1 MKMLA
6 PQDRPREKLVRHG
19 AAALGDNELLALV
32 LGEGTQARGALDL
45 ANELLATCGG
55 PRGLTRAG
63 VAQLRRLG
71 GIGEARAARVLA
83 AVEIGR
89 RTLLVP
95 QEAPL
100 KIRAPRDAAAYLL
113 PQFGARPVEQFGAV
127 LLDSKHHV
135 LRSVIV
141 SVGTVDAAV
150 VHPRDVFREPLLH
163 GATAVVLF
171 HNHPSG
177 DPAPSRDDI
186 ALTMRLVESGR
197 LLGIEVVDHVILA
210 DTRYFSFKEDDNRRR
225 PGGAAGP
232 GPGGP
237 SPFHFD

>member
-1 MKMLA
+1 MKALA
-6 PQDRPREKLVRHG
+6 PHDRPREKLVRHG
-19 AAALGDNELLALV
+19 AGALGDNELLALV
-32 LGEGTQARGALDL
+32 LGEGTAARGALEL
-45 ANELLATCGG
+45 ATELLAACGG
-55 PRGLTRAG
+55 PRGLTRAA
-63 VAQLRRLG
+63 VAQLRRVA

-95 QEAPL
+95 HETPVR
-100 KIRAPRDAAAYLL
+100 IRAPRDAAAYLL

-127 LLDSKHHV
+127 LLDAKHHV

-186 ALTMRLVESGR
+186 GLTMRLVEAGR

-210 DTRYFSFKEDDNRRR
+210 DTRYFSFKEDDSRRR
-225 PGGAAGP
+225 PRGSASL

-237 SPFHFD
+237 STLHFD